1 MKSYN
6 DLAFFVFLV
15 FVVIFSVPFSLGA
28 FAEDVQDVE
37 FIPETVSSGSVEVYS
52 PDINARLDSMQETLD
67 AIAAALV
74 PQEVT
79 EEQSVNS
86 NPYSVQLETIENTL
100 SKIQEQTAPATPE
113 TAEPVLAFDKP
124 FTEYSIS
131 EVLLL
136 VVTVLGFL
144 AFVVY
149 LVRNFL

>member
-6 DLAFFVFLV
+6 DLVFSVFLV
-15 FVVIFSVPFSLGA
+15 LVVILSVPFSLGA
-28 FAEDVQDVE
+28 FAEDVDGSE
-37 FIPETVSSGSVEVYS
+37 YTPEIVSSGSVEVYS
-52 PDINARLDSMQETLD
+52 PDVNARLDAMQETLD
-67 AIAAALV
+67 AIVAALA
-74 PQEVT
+74 PQELT
-79 EEQSVNS
+79 EEQSANS

-113 TAEPVLAFDKP
+113 TAEPVLAFEKP
-124 FTEYSIS
+124 FAEYSTS

>member
-1 MKSYN
+1 MKSFN
-6 DLAFFVFLV
+6 DLTLSAIFV
-15 FVVIFSVPFSLGA
+15 FVVVLSFTFAYGA
-28 FAEDVQDVE
+28 LAEDVEDSE
-37 FIPETVSSGSVEVYS
+37 YLPETVSSGAVEVYS
-52 PDINARLDSMQETLD
+52 PDVNARLDAIQETLD
-67 AIAAALV
+67 TIVAALA

-79 EEQSVNS
+79 EEQPLTPD
-86 NPYSVQLETIENTL
+86 PYSVQLETIENTL

-113 TAEPVLAFDKP
+113 TAEPVLAFEKP
-124 FTEYSIS
+124 FAEYSIS

>member
-6 DLAFFVFLV
+6 DLVFSVFLV
-15 FVVIFSVPFSLGA
+15 LVVILSVPFSLGA
-28 FAEDVQDVE
+28 FAEDVDDSE
-37 FIPETVSSGSVEVYS
+37 YIPETVSSGSVEVYS
-52 PDINARLDSMQETLD
+52 PDVNARLDAMQETLD
-67 AIAAALV
+67 SIAAALA
-74 PQEVT
+74 PQEIT
-79 EEQSVNS
+79 EEQPLTPDS
-86 NPYSVQLETIENTL
+86 YSVQLETIENTL

-113 TAEPVLAFDKP
+113 TADSVLAFDKP

>member
-1 MKSYN
+1 MKSFN
-6 DLAFFVFLV
+6 DLAFSVLLV
-15 FVVIFSVPFSLGA
+15 LVVIFSVPFSLGA
-28 FAEDVQDVE
+28 FAEDVDDSE
-37 FIPETVSSGSVEVYS
+37 YIPETVSSSSVEVYS
-52 PDINARLDSMQETLD
+52 PDVNARLDAMQETLD
-67 AIAAALV
+67 AIAAALA

-79 EEQSVNS
+79 EEQPLTPD
-86 NPYSVQLETIENTL
+86 PYSVQLETIENTL
-100 SKIQEQTAPATPE
+100 SKIQEQIAPATPE
-113 TAEPVLAFDKP
+113 TADSVLAFDKP

>member
-6 DLAFFVFLV
+6 DLVFSVFLV
-15 FVVIFSVPFSLGA
+15 FVVILSVPFSLGA
-28 FAEDVQDVE
+28 YAEDVQDSE
-37 FIPETVSSGSVEVYS
+37 YIPETVSSGAVEVYS
-52 PDINARLDSMQETLD
+52 PDVNARLDAMQETLD
-67 AIAAALV
+67 AIAAALA
-74 PQEVT
+74 PQEVS
-79 EEQSVNS
+79 EEQPVNS
-86 NPYSVQLETIENTL
+86 DPYSVQLETIENTL

-113 TAEPVLAFDKP
+113 TAEPVLAFEKP
-124 FTEYSIS
+124 FAEYSTS

>member
-6 DLAFFVFLV
+6 DLVFSVFLV
-15 FVVIFSVPFSLGA
+15 LVVILSFPFSLGA
-28 FAEDVQDVE
+28 FAEDVDDSE
-37 FIPETVSSGSVEVYS
+37 YIPETVSSGSVEVYS
-52 PDINARLDSMQETLD
+52 PDVNARLDAMQETLD
-67 AIAAALV
+67 AIAAALA
-74 PQEVT
+74 PQEVS
-79 EEQSVNS
+79 EEQPVNS
-86 NPYSVQLETIENTL
+86 DPYSVQLETIENTL

-113 TAEPVLAFDKP
+113 TAEPVLAFEKP
-124 FTEYSIS
+124 FAEYSTS

>member
-1 MKSYN
+1 MKSFN
-6 DLAFFVFLV
+6 DLTFSAIFV
-15 FVVIFSVPFSLGA
+15 FVVALSFTFAHGA
-28 FAEDVQDVE
+28 LAEDVEDSE
-37 FIPETVSSGSVEVYS
+37 YIPETVSSSSVEVYS
-52 PDINARLDSMQETLD
+52 PDVNARLDAMQATLD

-79 EEQSVNS
+79 EEQPVNP
-86 NPYSVQLETIENTL
+86 NLYSAQLETIENTL

-113 TAEPVLAFDKP
+113 TADSVLPFDKP

>member
-1 MKSYN
+1 MKSFN
-6 DLAFFVFLV
+6 DTTVAAIFVLV
-15 FVVIFSVPFSLGA
+15 VVLCFTFAHGA
-28 FAEDVQDVE
+28 FAEDVE
-37 FIPETVSSGSVEVYS
+37 ESEYNPETVSSGSVEVYS
-52 PDINARLDSMQETLD
+52 PDVNARLDAMQETLD
-67 AIAAALV
+67 AIAAALA

-79 EEQSVNS
+79 EEQPVNPD
-86 NPYSVQLETIENTL
+86 PYSVQLETIENTL

-113 TAEPVLAFDKP
+113 TAEPVLAFEKP
-124 FTEYSIS
+124 FAEYSTS

>member
-1 MKSYN
+1 MKSIN
-6 DLAFFVFLV
+6 DLTISAIFVLV
-15 FVVIFSVPFSLGA
+15 VALSFTFAHGA
-28 FAEDVQDVE
+28 FAEDVE
-37 FIPETVSSGSVEVYS
+37 EIEYNPETVSSGSVEVYS
-52 PDINARLDSMQETLD
+52 PDVNARLDAMQETLD

-79 EEQSVNS
+79 EEQPVSPD
-86 NPYSVQLETIENTL
+86 PYSVQLETIENTL
-100 SKIQEQTAPATPE
+100 SKIQEQMAPATPE
-113 TAEPVLAFDKP
+113 TAEPVLAFEKP
-124 FTEYSIS
+124 FAEYSTS